1 MGSPLHTVIETEVY
15 LRTAERLMSE
25 DKRAA
30 IVDFV
35 ASHPQAGD
43 VIPGAG
49 GLRKVRVPLAGRG
62 KRGGARVITFF
73 VGARGVY
80 LLLAYAKN
88 EQANPTPEQARALIR
103 LVETLS

>member
-1 MGSPLHTVIETEVY
+1 MGSPLHAVIETEIY

-25 DKRAA
+25 DERAA
-30 IVDFV
+30 VVNFF

-62 KRGGARVITFF
+62 KRGD
-73 VGARGVY
+73 RGVY
-80 LLLAYAKN
+80 LLLAYAKS
-88 EQANPTPEQARALIR
+88 EQANPTPEQARALAR
-103 LVETLS
+103 LVETLF